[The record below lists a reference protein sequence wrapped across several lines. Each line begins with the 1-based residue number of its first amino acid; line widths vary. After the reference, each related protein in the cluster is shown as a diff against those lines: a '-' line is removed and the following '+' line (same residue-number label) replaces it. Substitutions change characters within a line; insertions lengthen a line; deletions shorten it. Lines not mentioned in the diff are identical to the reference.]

1 MFKAFKKPQ
10 KTEIDIEKNVPRL
23 HDLFSPDGLE
33 ERFDMLALGASK
45 YCRVY
50 VLTVYPREIS
60 VAWLDRIFSLGSVDL
75 SVHVD
80 PIPDRKIVY
89 KLTEKVA
96 SAQAQR
102 VVDMKAGNILRLPYL
117 ENVIGDLESVRS
129 AIQTNRERMFY
140 VTVVIALHAFSEE
153 ELERKSN
160 ILDDILAR
168 NSAYLRVLVMRQ
180 VDGLKSALPVG
191 NLVIQDYNRNL
202 TTGGVA
208 AMMPVSN
215 PDLSHPGGVFIGY
228 SMFTGAPVFY
238 NSFIGPPHLPNQH
251 MACFGFSG
259 SGKSTALKILVARS
273 TLVGIKSVI
282 IDPEG
287 EYRSM
292 VEKLAGGE
300 VVKIAPG
307 RPTGINPLDL
317 ETEEEKDGREVINIT
332 DKVSEIR
339 ALFSAVVQNS
349 AGRGLDPREAAMLE
363 ESLREEYDFRGIKSN
378 PDSLYEPGGKSEDG
392 KHYISPVRK
401 KMPTL
406 SDLYKRLIAKPG
418 CSDLAV
424 LLKPFLAGSSLG
436 MFDCQT
442 SVNLNAPVVCFDLSD
457 IRDEFTRFYAT
468 FVVLGWAWQKF
479 AQKERHVRKRI
490 VVDEAWMFMKY
501 NESAEFLEIVA
512 RRGRKHN
519 TSLLVASQHIEEFLG
534 REKGRAVISNCATIM
549 LLRQSPTVIDDVVE
563 AFHLASG
570 ARRYLEDFV
579 PGECLLSLAG
589 ATTAVRI
596 SFTQYEQPFV
606 TTTPGE
612 SAV

>member
-1 MFKAFKKPQ
+1 MFKKFKKPQ
-10 KTEIDIEKNVPRL
+10 AAEIDLEKNVPRL

-33 ERFDMLALGASK
+33 ERFGGLTLGASK

-50 VLTVYPREIS
+50 ALSVYPREIS
-60 VAWLDRIFSLGSVDL
+60 VAWLDRIFSLGNVDL
-75 SVHVD
+75 SVYVD
-80 PIPDRKIVY
+80 PIPDRKVVY

-102 VVDMKAGNILRLPYL
+102 MVDMKAGNILRLPYL
-117 ENVIGDLESVRS
+117 ENVISDLESVRS

-140 VTVVIALHAFSEE
+140 CTVIIALHAYDEE
-153 ELERKSN
+153 EIERKGN
-160 ILDDILAR
+160 ILEDILAR
-168 NSAYLRVLVMRQ
+168 SSAYVRPLVMRQ
-180 VDGLKSALPVG
+180 VEGLKSVLPVG

-215 PDLSHPGGVFIGY
+215 PDLSHPGGVLLGY

-259 SGKSTALKILVARS
+259 SGKSTALKVLVARS
-273 TLVGIKSVI
+273 ALLGIKSVI

-287 EYRSM
+287 EYRNM
-292 VEKLAGGE
+292 AEKLAGGE
-300 VVKIAPG
+300 VIKIAPG
-307 RPTGINPLDL
+307 RPSGINPMEL
-317 ETEEEKDGREVINIT
+317 EPEEEKDGSEVVNIT
-332 DKVSEIR
+332 DKAAEIR
-339 ALFSAVVQNS
+339 ALFSAIIQNT
-349 AGRGLDPREAAMLE
+349 AGRKIDPREAAMLE
-363 ESLREEYDFRGIKSN
+363 ESVREEYAFRGITSS
-378 PDSLYEPGGKSEDG
+378 PASLYDPGGKSEDG
-392 KHYISPVRK
+392 KCYVSPVK
-401 KMPTL
+401 KEMPTL
-406 SDLYKRLIAKPG
+406 SSLHKRLSAKAG
-418 CSDLAV
+418 CGDIAV
-424 LLKPFLAGSSLG
+424 LLKPLLAGSSLG
-436 MFDCQT
+436 MFDCRT
-442 SVNLNAPVVCFDLSD
+442 SVNLSAPVVCFDLSD
-457 IRDEFTRFYAT
+457 IKDEFTRFYAT

-479 AQKERHVRKRI
+479 AQKDRHVRKRI

-549 LLRQSPTVIDDVVE
+549 LLRQSPTMIDGVVE
-563 AFHLASG
+563 AFRLASG
-570 ARRYLEDFV
+570 ARQYLEDFV

-596 SFTQYEQPFV
+596 SFTPYEQPFV

-612 SAV
+612 LA